1 MPRVPRASCR
11 EGLRSSPKARPMAA
25 ATSGLIV
32 GASAAE
38 SGLRSELIFV
48 ASPSSGRSFVT
59 VQPNPRVYQAFWVDS
74 ERRICDVLDF
84 PASLT

>member
-1 MPRVPRASCR
+1 MPRVPSASRR
-11 EGLRSSPKARPMAA
+11 EGFRSSPKARPMAA

-32 GASAAE
+32 GAAAAE

-48 ASPSSGRSFVT
+48 ASPSSGRSAAT
-59 VQPNPRVYQAFWVDS
+59 VQPKPLVYQAFWVDS
-74 ERRICDVLDF
+74 VKRICDVLDF